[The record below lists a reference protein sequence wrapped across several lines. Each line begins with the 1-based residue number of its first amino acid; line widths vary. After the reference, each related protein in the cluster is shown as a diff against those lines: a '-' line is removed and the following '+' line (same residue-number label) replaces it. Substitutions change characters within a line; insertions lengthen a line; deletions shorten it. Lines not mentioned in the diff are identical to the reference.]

1 MEEDEDE
8 GPRICAIEVL
18 LDGIPRIGEQP
29 TKTTGDRRTGSEL
42 YILHIGSREISR
54 MKSENLVHELLA
66 ASFLKANHVRKAT
79 TKKRSKNF
87 ACRIKKGK
95 EIGLDLCATIN
106 RFVTLDGIP
115 RIGERWGKEDALRR
129 RDGHGKGL
137 GFGLQMP
144 SKSIYTSLCK
154 FYFALFIGS

>member
-1 MEEDEDE
+1 VVVRIVEEDEDE

-66 ASFLKANHVRKAT
+66 ASFLKANHVRKA
-79 TKKRSKNF
+79 KKKN
-87 ACRIKKGK
+87 AAKTSPVELRKEKK
-95 EIGLDLCATIN
+95 
-106 RFVTLDGIP
+106 
-115 RIGERWGKEDALRR
+115 
-129 RDGHGKGL
+129 
-137 GFGLQMP
+137 
-144 SKSIYTSLCK
+144 
-154 FYFALFIGS
+154 